1 MNRRIPSQPSRI
13 LDGPDLVD
21 DYYLNVS
28 SWSDANI
35 LPAGAVA
42 ADVFSILDPSTGEL
56 SEGRKNN
63 VRIGS
68 IKDDV
73 VTGICEDPN
82 NLLVHF

>member
-1 MNRRIPSQPSRI
+1 

-21 DYYLNVS
+21 DYYLNLI
-28 SWSDANI
+28 SWSDENI
-35 LPAGAVA
+35 LPAGAVS

-73 VTGICEDPN
+73 VTGICDDSN
-82 NLLVHF
+82 NLVHF